1 MSHDTALDLSV
12 LPPPEV
18 IETVSYEPIVTLM
31 RDDLVARFPA
41 IAGVIDLE
49 SEPAR
54 KLIEVFAYREILLR
68 ARANDVARANLLA
81 FATGADLDH
90 LAAWYDVTRLANE
103 SDARLRSRIVLAI
116 RGRST
121 GGTEPRYRFVAL
133 SASPRVAD
141 AVVWRD
147 GLTPVVRCAIY
158 ATDNNGVPDQGLLTT
173 VTEHLTA
180 ADVRMVNDTI
190 VVSAAVQK
198 LQNITAQLTLLPN
211 TSDSILAD
219 IEAALRADWLAERRL
234 GFDMTLSWITSRLM
248 RAGIYKAA
256 ITVPAAD
263 VIAQPSEAISVGV
276 VTLTVAGRDF

>member
-31 RDDLVARFPA
+31 RD

-103 SDARLRSRIVLAI
+103 SDARLRSRIILAI

-133 SASPRVAD
+133 SASSRVAD

-158 ATDNNGVPDQGLLTT
+158 ATDNNGVPDAGLIAT
-173 VTEHLTA
+173 VAGHLTA

-190 VVSAAVQK
+190 AVSAAVQK

-211 TSDSILAD
+211 TSESILAD
-219 IEAALRADWLAERRL
+219 VEAALRADWLAERRL

-263 VIAQPSEAISVGV
+263 VIARPSEAISVGT

>member
-12 LPPPEV
+12 LPTPEI
-18 IETVSYEPIVTLM
+18 IETVDYEVIVTAM
-31 RDDLVARFPA
+31 RNDLVARFPA

-54 KLIEVFAYREILLR
+54 KLIEVFAYREMLLR
-68 ARANDVARANLLA
+68 ARANDAARANLLA
-81 FATGADLDH
+81 YATGADLDH

-103 SDARLRSRIVLAI
+103 ADAPLRTRIILAI

-121 GGTEPRYRFVAL
+121 GGTEPRYRSVAL
-133 SASPRVAD
+133 SASIRVAD

-158 ATDNNGVPDQGLLTT
+158 ATDNNGVPDAGLLVA

-180 ADVRMVNDTI
+180 PDVRMVNDTI

-198 LQNITAQLTLLPN
+198 VQNITAQLTLLPT
-211 TSDSILAD
+211 TSESILAD

-234 GFDMTLSWITSRLM
+234 GFDMTLSWINSRLM

-263 VIAQPSEAISVGV
+263 VIAAPSEAISIGT

>member
-12 LPPPEV
+12 LPTPEI
-18 IETVSYEPIVTLM
+18 IETVDYEVIVTAM
-31 RDDLVARFPA
+31 RNDLVARFPA

-54 KLIEVFAYREILLR
+54 KLIEVFAYREMLLR
-68 ARANDVARANLLA
+68 ARANDAARANLLA
-81 FATGADLDH
+81 YANGADLDH

-103 SDARLRSRIVLAI
+103 ADAQLRTRIILAI

-121 GGTEPRYRFVAL
+121 GGTEPRYRSVAL
-133 SASPRVAD
+133 SASIRVAD

-158 ATDNNGVPDQGLLTT
+158 ATDNNGVPDAGLLAA

-180 ADVRMVNDTI
+180 PDVRMVNDTI

-198 LQNITAQLTLLPN
+198 VQNITAQLTLLPT
-211 TSDSILAD
+211 TSESILAD

-263 VIAQPSEAISVGV
+263 VIAAPSEAISIGT